1 MVCLKMGNAAK
12 LDARQ
17 KVRCGQKQTN
27 KSACLPMTRVVDVTY
42 IANKHWRGSRLER
55 PLQKRDTF
63 VGVYGIR
70 SMAPEVLKQQEGYDL
85 SADIWSFGMT
95 AFEVID

>member
-1 MVCLKMGNAAK
+1 
-12 LDARQ
+12 
-17 KVRCGQKQTN
+17 
-27 KSACLPMTRVVDVTY
+27 MTRDVDVTY
-42 IANKHWRGSRLER
+42 VANKHWRGSSLER

-63 VGVYGIR
+63 VGVYGVR